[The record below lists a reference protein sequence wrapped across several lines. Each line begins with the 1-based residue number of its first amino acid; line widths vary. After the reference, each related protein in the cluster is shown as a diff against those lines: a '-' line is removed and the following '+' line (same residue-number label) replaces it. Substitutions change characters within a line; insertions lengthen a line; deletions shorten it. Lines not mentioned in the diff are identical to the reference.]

1 MASIAGKTQRTRR
14 GTSRATVKMTDV
26 ARMAGVSSMTVSNTF
41 KFPDKVVPETRQKVL
56 DAAKALGYIPNLIAG
71 ELASGRSRVVAAI
84 TPSIRNSDFADMIMG
99 LAAALNQ
106 DGYQLV
112 LSVIARPARDH
123 AAVRTLI
130 GRRVDGI
137 VLTGADRDA
146 TTRNLIKK
154 SEMPVVETW
163 DLDGPFID
171 MGVGFD
177 NRQAALDANRL
188 LVDRQRRKIGCMIFD
203 TVQSGRLARRL
214 EGYKEAMQE
223 AGLQDDLIVRV
234 PFDSGF
240 AGGKLGLA
248 QLMER
253 EPALDGLFCV
263 TDVLATG
270 ATFECMER
278 KISIPEQVAIIGFG
292 DYELSSA
299 IPHGLSSIRTPGKL
313 IGTTAAR
320 MILDR
325 VDGATAGNH
334 VENVGYTLIQR
345 GSC

>member
-99 LAAALNQ
+99 LEAELNQ

-112 LSVIARPARDH
+112 ISVIDRPDREHD
-123 AAVRTLI
+123 AVRTLI

-154 SEMPVVETW
+154 SEYVRSKLIESG
-163 DLDGPFID
+163 L
-171 MGVGFD
+171 
-177 NRQAALDANRL
+177 QASLNKTQE
-188 LVDRQRRKIGCMIFD
+188 QRR
-203 TVQSGRLARRL
+203 
-214 EGYKEAMQE
+214 EAMLHRQE
-223 AGLQDDLIVRV
+223 IKRNKKAPHAKSKQKVTEQALQHAVR
-234 PFDSGF
+234 S
-240 AGGKLGLA
+240 A
-248 QLMER
+248 QLFR
-253 EPALDGLFCV
+253 
-263 TDVLATG
+263 
-270 ATFECMER
+270 
-278 KISIPEQVAIIGFG
+278 I
-292 DYELSSA
+292 
-299 IPHGLSSIRTPGKL
+299 
-313 IGTTAAR
+313 
-320 MILDR
+320 
-325 VDGATAGNH
+325 
-334 VENVGYTLIQR
+334 
-345 GSC
+345 

>member
-14 GTSRATVKMTDV
+14 GTSRATVKMADV

-41 KFPDKVVPETRQKVL
+41 KFPNKVVPETRQKVL
-56 DAAKALGYIPNLIAG
+56 EAAKALGYIPNLIAG

-84 TPSIRNSDFADMIMG
+84 APSIRNSDFADMIMG
-99 LAAALNQ
+99 LEAELNQ
-106 DGYQLV
+106 NGYQLV
-112 LSVIARPARDH
+112 ISVIDRADREH
-123 AAVRTLI
+123 EAVRTLI

-137 VLTGADRDA
+137 VLTGANREAA
-146 TTRNLIKK
+146 TRSLLRK

-177 NRQAALDANRL
+177 NRQAARDANRL
-188 LVDRQRRKIGCMIFD
+188 LVARKRRKIGCLLFD
-203 TVQSGRLARRL
+203 TGQADRLSKRI
-214 EGYKEAMQE
+214 EGYREAMRE
-223 AGLQDDLIVRV
+223 AGLQDDLIATV
-234 PFDSGF
+234 PADSGF
-240 AGGKLGLA
+240 AGGKIGLA
-248 QLMER
+248 QLLAR

-270 ATFECMER
+270 ATFACMER
-278 KISIPEQVAIIGFG
+278 QIAIPEQIAIIGFG

-299 IPHGLSSIRTPGKL
+299 LPQGLSSIRTPGRL

-325 VDGATAGNH
+325 VEGAGTDER
-334 VENVGYTLIQR
+334 VKDVGYTLIQR